1 MTTNSSKSAK
11 IEVSRDDL
19 YDQVWSTP
27 MSRLAKRYDVSGSY
41 LARVCEALNVPRPP
55 VGYWQKKEVGKAP
68 PQPELPPVQP
78 GDQIVWS
85 KNKPIARSTGAVRQ
99 RQPYRKTAK
108 ARAGRHPILMGVEK
122 HFLKTRKIEEEEFLR
137 PYKTLLPDI
146 ITSEP
151 CLEQAIK
158 TADKVYRAFEK
169 AGQRVLFAAPDQ
181 NLRRVAIEERERP
194 VGDRKYG
201 RYSVGSIWS
210 PHRPTVTYV
219 GDVPFGLTIT
229 EMTERSTMRY
239 VGGKF
244 VREDSARV
252 KGLSSRQLTNT
263 WTTEQDLPCGRFKL
277 TAYSP
282 IHGVEWEE
290 SWQETKK
297 VTLGSMV
304 DSIVRKLSSSKSRV
318 SNLMIRAQEAAAQR
332 QRDWEESQ
340 ERWRRDED
348 RRRIEQARSESQKQL
363 SKIMEEW
370 NLALSTELF
379 FREAEK
385 RIEGIDGD
393 RRHVLEE
400 RLKNARSML
409 GPLDPLE
416 FLEAWQAPHD
426 LYASKY
432 SDE

>member
-1 MTTNSSKSAK
+1 
-11 IEVSRDDL
+11 
-19 YDQVWSTP
+19 
-27 MSRLAKRYDVSGSY
+27 MSRLAERYDVSGSY

-55 VGYWQKKEVGKAP
+55 VGYWQKKEVGKAQ
-68 PQPELPPVQP
+68 PQPELPPAQP

-85 KNKPIARSTGAVRQ
+85 KNKPIARSAGAVRQ
-99 RQPYRKTAK
+99 RQPNRKAAK
-108 ARAGRHPILMGVEK
+108 GRDGRHPILLGVEK

-146 ITSEP
+146 ITSEL
-151 CLEQAIK
+151 CLEHAIK
-158 TADKVYRAFEK
+158 TADKVYRALEK
-169 AGQRVLFAAPDQ
+169 TGHRVLFAAPDQ
-181 NLRRVAIEERERP
+181 KKLRRVAIEEREKP

-201 RYSVGSIWS
+201 RYSMGSIWS

-252 KGLSSRQLTNT
+252 KGLRSRQLANT
-263 WTTEQDLPCGRFKL
+263 WTTEQDLPCGRLKL

-282 IHGVEWEE
+282 IQGVEWEE
-290 SWQETKK
+290 SWQETTK

-304 DSIVRKLSSSKSRV
+304 DAIVRKLSSSKSRV
-318 SNLMIRAQEAAAQR
+318 SDLMNRAREEAAQR

-340 ERWRRDED
+340 ECWRRDED

-370 NLALSTELF
+370 KLALSTELF

-385 RIEGIDGD
+385 RIDGIDDD
-393 RRHVLEE
+393 RRHILEE

-409 GPLDPLE
+409 GSLDPLD
-416 FLEAWQAPHD
+416 FLETWHAPHEI
-426 LYASKY
+426 YVPKY